1 MQGNDIEIRA
11 ADGAALAATLF
22 EPERPNG
29 IALQINSA
37 AGTRRQYY
45 RGFAQYMATR
55 GFAVVTYDY
64 RDAFIETTA
73 ELRSSGAGLTTWGGI
88 DQPSVTRFLRG
99 RYPDRRLALLGHS
112 VGGQLIGLSPAV
124 GELSAVMLVASAH
137 GYWRRFRHPYK
148 QFRRALNA
156 FVIGPVALRTVGYLP
171 SFIAGGRRKSKAQG
185 TELLRYIRSPHF
197 FCDEQGRPLRPHNGE
212 VVAPLRHVVVSD
224 DEVVIPGAELDVR
237 EWFPNAASEIERI
250 TPGRYGVKHI
260 GHFGMF
266 RRSMPQGFWD
276 EVGAWF
282 AARVDRNAAV
292 STPKGAA
299 VHA

>member
-11 ADGAALAATLF
+11 GDGVALAATLF
-22 EPERPNG
+22 EPQQANG

-45 RGFAQYMATR
+45 RGFAQYMASR

-88 DQPSVTRFLRG
+88 DQPAVTRYLQA
-99 RYPDRRLALLGHS
+99 RYPERKVVLLGHS
-112 VGGQLIGLSPAV
+112 VGGQLIGLSPVA
-124 GELSAVMLVASAH
+124 GELAAVMLVASAH

-185 TELLRYIRSPHF
+185 RELLRYIRSPHF
-197 FCDEQGRPLRPHNGE
+197 FCDEQGQPLRPHNAE
-212 VVAPLRHVVVSD
+212 VRAPLRHWVIAD
-224 DEVVIPGAELDVR
+224 DEVVIPKAELDVR
-237 EWFPNAASEIERI
+237 EWFPNARCEIEHI
-250 TPGRYGVKHI
+250 GPARYGVKHI

-266 RRSMPQGFWD
+266 RRSMPTAFWD
-276 EVGAWF
+276 DIGAWF
-282 AARVDRNAAV
+282 CRAVDPAARLAA
-292 STPKGAA
+292 
-299 VHA
+299 

>member
-1 MQGNDIEIRA
+1 MQGNDIEIRT
-11 ADGAALAATLF
+11 ADDAALAATLY
-22 EPERPNG
+22 EPEHPNG
-29 IALQINSA
+29 LALQINSA

-45 RGFAQYMATR
+45 RGFAQHLASR

-64 RDAFIETTA
+64 RDAFLDKPED
-73 ELRSSGAGLTTWGGI
+73 LRRSRAGLTTWGGM
-88 DQPSVTRFLRG
+88 DQPAVTRFLRE
-99 RYPDRRLALLGHS
+99 RYPDRKVVLMGHS
-112 VGGQLIGLSPAV
+112 VGGQLIGLSPAA

-171 SFIAGGRRKSKAQG
+171 RFIAGGGRKSRAQG

-197 FCDEQGRPLRPHNGE
+197 FCDEHGRPLRPHNGE
-212 VVAPLRHVVVSD
+212 VRVPLRHLVISD

-237 EWFPNAASEIERI
+237 DWFPKAASEIEHV
-250 TPGRYGVKHI
+250 TPARYGVRHI

-266 RRSMPQGFWD
+266 RRSMPAAFWD
-276 EVGAWF
+276 DIGDWFRRSAGA
-282 AARVDRNAAV
+282 AARLAA
-292 STPKGAA
+292 
-299 VHA
+299 